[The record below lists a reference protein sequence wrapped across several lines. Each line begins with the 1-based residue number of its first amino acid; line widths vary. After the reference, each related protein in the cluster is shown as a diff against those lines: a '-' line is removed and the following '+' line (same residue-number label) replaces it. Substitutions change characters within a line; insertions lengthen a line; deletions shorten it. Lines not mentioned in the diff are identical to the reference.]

1 MAMSL
6 ETTYLGLKLKSPLIL
21 SSSGITNNIENI
33 VEADKNGIGAVVL
46 KSLFEEQIIADRQN
60 LFNKDSM
67 FFWYPQAIDYI
78 DNITKEHGVE
88 QYINLIKEAKD
99 RTDIPI
105 IASINCVSPN
115 IWPEFAHKLEAAG
128 ADALELNIS
137 IMPTNTKFTSEEI
150 HNSYID
156 IITEVKKFAKI
167 PVALKL
173 GFYFTN
179 LLYELTRF
187 CKSGIDGMVL
197 FNRYYR
203 PDIDIDQLRIVSD
216 NYLSAPEELN
226 LSLRWIA
233 LLFNQIKCDLAASTG
248 VHDYKGAI
256 KQILAGASAVQLCT
270 AIYKN
275 GLDYVKMMNSEI
287 AAWMEMKEFS
297 KIDHFKGLI
306 AKRHHDGSAF
316 ERVQY
321 IKRTVDTRY
330 KPVSLM

>member
-1 MAMSL
+1 MSL
-6 ETTYLGLKLKSPLIL
+6 ETTYMGLKLRSPLML

-33 VEADKNGIGAVVL
+33 VDADKNGIGAVVL

-99 RTDIPI
+99 KTEIPI

-115 IWPEFAHKLEAAG
+115 IWPEFAKRLESAG
-128 ADALELNIS
+128 ADAIELNVS
-137 IMPTNTKFTSEEI
+137 IMPTNTKLTAEEI

-156 IITEVKKFAKI
+156 IITEVKKYAEV

-179 LLYELTRF
+179 LLSELTRF
-187 CKSGIDGMVL
+187 CQSGIDAMVL

-233 LLFNQIKCDLAASTG
+233 LLYNQIKCDLAASTG

-275 GLDYVKMMNSEI
+275 NLDYIRILNSEI
-287 AAWMEMKEFS
+287 QAWMEMKEFT

-321 IKRTVDTRY
+321 IKRTVDTKY